1 MIIQFIQKYD
11 ELEKSILDLK
21 NGNRRSDALD
31 KLILLYV
38 FLNEIKLEKY
48 LVMTIGILT
57 T

>member
-11 ELEKSILDLK
+11 ELEKSILDLE